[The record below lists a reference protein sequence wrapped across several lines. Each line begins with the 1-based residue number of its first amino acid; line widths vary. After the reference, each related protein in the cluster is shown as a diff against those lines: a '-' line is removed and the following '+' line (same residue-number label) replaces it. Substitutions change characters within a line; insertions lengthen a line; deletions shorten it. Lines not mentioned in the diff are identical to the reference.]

1 MVKQVDLNGYWL
13 IEGNPV
19 SKEGVFPYLGSQISS
34 ELEPDKIYMVYRPA
48 SELENE
54 ETVESFNA
62 VPFIDEH
69 EMIGEGFTKYDDRP
83 AGGVLYNV
91 RADNGILLGDF
102 KIYSENL
109 KDEIANGK
117 KELSLGYL
125 CDYELSRGVWNGQ
138 RYDAIQKNIRGNHV
152 ALVNKGRMGAD
163 VRVYDKAITMDS
175 MPVEKGFKKAQDS
188 AEQEKIAIVMKE
200 FKEGKLKSSSGET
213 VTDPE
218 QAKAIAISEAKKIAD
233 KSIPDGQDKPET
245 AGEEKAG
252 NEGKEKMA
260 DKKAMD
266 ADKREAIREV
276 MAIAN
281 KPDTDFEGGEEE
293 KIETIAK
300 ILEKSEYS
308 KSEAGTANDEDP
320 DAEKDKKGEDKCG
333 KDEDDAEKKEEEK
346 KASEDEGE
354 SESEKKSEDEDDD
367 EEEKKKE
374 EEKKASEDS
383 MPRQILKMIA
393 KRDALVKQVEPLI
406 GSFACDEMTEV
417 DAAVYA
423 CQKLGL
429 QVSQDEALPCLRGYL
444 AAHKSNKMNNK
455 VYGLDSAVSAE
466 NGVDKA
472 TQKYLKGE

>member
-1 MVKQVDLNGYWL
+1 MAKQIDLNGYWL
-13 IEGNPV
+13 IEDNPV
-19 SKEGVFPYLGSQISS
+19 SKEGVFPYLGKQISP
-34 ELEPDKIYMVYRPA
+34 ELEPEKIYMVYRPA
-48 SELENE
+48 SELENPD
-54 ETVESFNA
+54 TVESFNA

-69 EMIGEGFTKYDDRP
+69 EMLGEGFTKYDDRP

-91 RADNGILLGDF
+91 KADNGILLGDF
-102 KIYSENL
+102 KIYSESL

-125 CDYELSRGVWNGQ
+125 CDYELSRGIWNGQ

-163 VRVYDKAITMDS
+163 VRVYDKAITMDE
-175 MPVEKGFKKAQDS
+175 MPCNCDHIKEIPSGDGSPNESGANGSSTKMGVNNMAEK
-188 AEQEKIAIVMKE
+188 
-200 FKEGKLKSSSGET
+200 ET
-213 VTDPE
+213 
-218 QAKAIAISEAKKIAD
+218 
-233 KSIPDGQDKPET
+233 
-245 AGEEKAG
+245 
-252 NEGKEKMA
+252 
-260 DKKAMD
+260 MD

-281 KPDTDFEGGEEE
+281 KPDSEFEGGEEE

-320 DAEKDKKGEDKCG
+320 EAEKDKKGEDKCG
-333 KDEDDAEKKEEEK
+333 KDEDDTEKKDDEEK
-346 KASEDEGE
+346 KASEDEDE
-354 SESEKKSEDEDDD
+354 SEADKKKSEDED
-367 EEEKKKE
+367 EEEKKGE
-374 EEKKASEDS
+374 EAKKAEDA

-393 KRDALVKQVEPLI
+393 KRDALVREVEPII

-423 CQKLGL
+423 CKKLGL

-444 AAHKSNKMNNK
+444 AAHKSNKLNNK

-466 NGVDKA
+466 NGIDKA